1 MLQAAYGAI
10 ETYLELANKGPR
22 AQQSLEAEETLL
34 ASLSLE
40 DRKKHK
46 LKKKKVEARL

>member
-1 MLQAAYGAI
+1 M
-10 ETYLELANKGPR
+10 ETYLKLADKGPLEE
-22 AQQSLEAEETLL
+22 QSLEEEEAML

-46 LKKKKVEARL
+46 LKKKKVCLQL